1 MAVMQWAQNRQR
13 GFTIVELL
21 IVVVVIAILAAI
33 TIVAYNGIQNR
44 THDTTVQADLANN
57 GKIIMNSAAV
67 SGIYPTTSVTLG
79 LKVSGGSY
87 LTSRNNF
94 YICLN
99 PTTKRF
105 ALSAISR
112 SGKTYQNVDGT
123 ISQSAFQLWGADTC
137 DLIGG
142 GNLNAAY
149 DQAGGSGWQSWI
161 SAS

>member
-1 MAVMQWAQNRQR
+1 MQWARNRQR

-33 TIVAYNGIQNR
+33 TIVAYTGIQNR
-44 THDTTVQADLANN
+44 THDATVQTDIANN
-57 GKIIMNSAAV
+57 GKLIMNSAAITGV
-67 SGIYPTTSVTLG
+67 YPVNAVTVG
-79 LKVSGGSY
+79 MKVSGGSY

-94 YICLN
+94 YICIN

-123 ISQSAFQLWGADTC
+123 ISQSASQLWGADTC
-137 DLIGG
+137 DLIGS
-142 GNLNAAY
+142 GNLNGAY
-149 DQAGGSGWQSWI
+149 DQSGGSGWQSWI